1 MRHAALSPAMHFGR
15 QHQHLGQSHAKRR
28 VKSNGGSG
36 LKKQQMPSSIEQ
48 NEEDQLGMSFED
60 LGAEGVLQNP
70 NSDKA
75 DIDIDIDLDPDPNL
89 TPASSR
95 ASIISGLSQDQGP
108 VLLTPVQS
116 DSEGRGPVF
125 VSNSGWVSSAG
136 SEGGEEGG
144 RTSPGW
150 MGKMAM
156 AVVNTGMSVS
166 RGFGHAQAQGK
177 KVQSQPQPQ
186 LQSQSQAQNQAPA
199 RTTQKIDEQQRQR
212 EWAEAENRRIHEC
225 ARLCSQWPLSGYN
238 LGKYGPGGESTVLYI
253 FATGKHILILRMK
266 ALQRFINP
274 NHSVTPNTLLG

>member
-1 MRHAALSPAMHFGR
+1 
-15 QHQHLGQSHAKRR
+15 
-28 VKSNGGSG
+28 
-36 LKKQQMPSSIEQ
+36 
-48 NEEDQLGMSFED
+48 MSFED

-70 NSDKA
+70 NSDKV

-166 RGFGHAQAQGK
+166 RGFGHAQAQG
-177 KVQSQPQPQ
+177 
-186 LQSQSQAQNQAPA
+186 
-199 RTTQKIDEQQRQR
+199 
-212 EWAEAENRRIHEC
+212 
-225 ARLCSQWPLSGYN
+225 
-238 LGKYGPGGESTVLYI
+238 
-253 FATGKHILILRMK
+253 
-266 ALQRFINP
+266 
-274 NHSVTPNTLLG
+274 